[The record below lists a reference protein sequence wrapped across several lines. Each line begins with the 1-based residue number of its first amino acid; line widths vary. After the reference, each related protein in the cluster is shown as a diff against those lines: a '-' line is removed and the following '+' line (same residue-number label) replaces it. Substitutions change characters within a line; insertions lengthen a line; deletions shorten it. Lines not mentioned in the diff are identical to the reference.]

1 MYTSRI
7 CIQKQRN
14 PCLSDL
20 HDYLQ
25 LEESKLAQDRSRIMC
40 LDIFKDPKPFTRR
53 EIPVRLLHKEL
64 HTAYPQQASPDLS
77 RKGRMFLVEDISKT
91 AIEELG
97 TFFNVDPWFFASYVN
112 QPWRKT
118 STQDP
123 TNCSLPSRDK
133 TQGFLPL
140 QYHRTVSFQAKD
152 GKLRSLTRDCNQ
164 QRKVVILP
172 AMGGEK
178 VGLIQHC
185 CSVLLVSGSEEEWTA
200 IVLVDPPITN
210 DYVPSKRHGLLPPNT
225 ESSPLFGGTEDFSGF
240 EGAGVEKE
248 QPNELSNL
256 GMLDEIIHYW
266 TQKPPPMFDASN
278 PDLRSFSY
286 YPLKIVA
293 AEWVNY
299 ISVLGMSLREY
310 EVSTS
315 LNGDLVAELDKLNV
329 NLRLLQGWRRR
340 IMSTQAK
347 MRRTIRFM
355 ESRADSK
362 KASEDWQSLKEDYE
376 FIQTEVTEHGERLE
390 AMVPLVTSAAS
401 LIESRRSLFETANVT
416 RLTILAIVFIPLS
429 YVASIF
435 SMSENF
441 GPGGS
446 LFWVYFVTA
455 VPLAVF
461 IGLIAKPPV
470 RMGRKVLQMSGVDKM
485 LQWVSGNKKT

>member
-1 MYTSRI
+1 MYTNRVRT
-7 CIQKQRN
+7 QKQRN

-20 HDYLQ
+20 HGYLQ
-25 LEESKLAQDRSRIMC
+25 LEETNLAQDRCRIMC
-40 LDIFKDPKPFTRR
+40 LDIYTDAESLTQRT
-53 EIPVRLLHKEL
+53 IPVDELHEEL
-64 HTAYPQQASPDLS
+64 HTAHPQQALLDLS
-77 RKGRMFLVEDISKT
+77 RKGRIFLVEDISRT
-91 AIEELG
+91 AIEEFG
-97 TFFNVDPWFFASYVN
+97 TFFDIDPWFFASYVHQN
-112 QPWRKT
+112 WRRT
-118 STQDP
+118 STLNP
-123 TNCSLPSRDK
+123 ENCSLPSRDK
-133 TQGFLPL
+133 KQGFLPL
-140 QYHRTVSFQAKD
+140 QYHRTVSFQMNS
-152 GKLRSLTRDCNQ
+152 GRLRSLTRNCNH

-172 AMGGEK
+172 AMDGVQ

-185 CSVLLVSGSEEEWTA
+185 CSILFVGGPGKDWTA
-200 IVLVDPPITN
+200 IILVDPPITN
-210 DYVPSKRHGLLPPNT
+210 DYVPSRRHGPLPSNT
-225 ESSPLFGGTEDFSGF
+225 DSSPLFGGSEDFWDSTATVV
-240 EGAGVEKE
+240 EGD
-248 QPNELSNL
+248 QPNEPSNR
-256 GMLDEIIHYW
+256 GMLDEFVRYW
-266 TQKPPPMFDASN
+266 KQKPPPIFNAET
-278 PDLRSFSY
+278 PDLQSFSY

-347 MRRTIRFM
+347 MRRTIRFL

-362 KASEDWQSLKEDYE
+362 KPSEDWQYLKEDYE

-401 LIESRRSLFETANVT
+401 LIESRRSLSETANVT

-461 IGLIAKPPV
+461 ISLIAKPPV
-470 RMGRKVLQMSGVDKM
+470 RMGRKVLQMSGVDKL
-485 LQWVSGNKKT
+485 LQWVLGNKKT